1 MRFCE
6 APRRKAH
13 RESGPLP
20 LWPEPQEV
28 LRLLILHD
36 RFLGDHR
43 RFLLHPVLHLIDNDR
58 HNNHDP
64 FDDHLPEL
72 AHPHHHQPVGEKT
85 DDKRT
90 NQRTQNGSPAAIA
103 FISKAVPLAGWLAS
117 SCAETTIPAM
127 AAQKPDSV

>member
-1 MRFCE
+1 MSQSR
-6 APRRKAH
+6 
-13 RESGPLP
+13 L
-20 LWPEPQEV
+20 LWSEPQEV

-43 RFLLHPVLHLIDNDR
+43 RLLLHPVLHLIDNDR

-90 NQRTQNGSPAAIA
+90 NQRTQDGSPAA
-103 FISKAVPLAGWLAS
+103 G
-117 SCAETTIPAM
+117 
-127 AAQKPDSV
+127 Q

>member
-1 MRFCE
+1 MSQSR
-6 APRRKAH
+6 
-13 RESGPLP
+13 L

-43 RFLLHPVLHLIDNDR
+43 RLLLHPVLHLIDNDR

-90 NQRTQNGSPAAIA
+90 NQRTQDGSPAAMFMRSVTMSA
-103 FISKAVPLAGWLAS
+103 PPS
-117 SCAETTIPAM
+117 SPA
-127 AAQKPDSV
+127 